1 MKKILLIFLINIFS
15 NSAFAEE
22 IYLEPE
28 EFINQTFP
36 SGAPEEDFFV
46 LEDNEMDEVYDLI
59 GDTYHTPLIS
69 FWEKEGKVAYI
80 LEMIGKHEFITAGY
94 VVKNNEVVDAKIL
107 VYREKYGWEVRFD
120 SFLKQIRGQKLNGSK
135 LTKGIYNI
143 SGATMSVDSMRELTK
158 LSLFLY
164 KKVIK

>member
-1 MKKILLIFLINIFS
+1 MIGYI
-15 NSAFAEE
+15 
-22 IYLEPE
+22 IYLPE
-28 EFINQTFP
+28 YEN
-36 SGAPEEDFFV
+36 S
-46 LEDNEMDEVYDLI
+46 
-59 GDTYHTPLIS
+59 
-69 FWEKEGKVAYI
+69 VAMAQRA
-80 LEMIGKHEFITAGY
+80 LQSA
-94 VVKNNEVVDAKIL
+94 
-107 VYREKYGWEVRFD
+107 EKYGWEVRFD